1 MQKIRMA
8 VLALH
13 QNKSEIIS
21 DLNWKLYQRLSESHQ
36 PYSWKGYF
44 IDIAVSLLTIFVE
57 LFKNWKHSGLH

>member
-1 MQKIRMA
+1 MQKFRMA
-8 VLALH
+8 ALVLH

-21 DLNWKLYQRLSESHQ
+21 NLDWNLYQRLSESLQ

-44 IDIAVSLLTIFVE
+44 IGIAVSLLTIFIE